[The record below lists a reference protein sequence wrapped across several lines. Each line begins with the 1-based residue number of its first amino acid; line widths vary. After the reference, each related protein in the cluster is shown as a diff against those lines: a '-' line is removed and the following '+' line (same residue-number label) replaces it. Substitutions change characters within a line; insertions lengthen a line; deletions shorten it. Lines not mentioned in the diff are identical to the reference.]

1 MAEEDYKAV
10 IAKKVTESVPL
21 LLILVGCVFV
31 LLGLSGGI
39 AYQQWLPIQDVAA
52 RVISGALGSGL
63 IMFGVVRSHTTK
75 SGMLDPHGF
84 GIKIQYPTAGSHVN
98 TVDVGGVIE
107 KDLPPGYCLRV
118 FRVYPGSNSF
128 VPLSKARIEVRK
140 KTWVAERCHIG
151 GKTNDRRSF
160 AAYVCGPSAEVLI
173 RFHNEAVSIHRATM
187 EQFEKA
193 TGKEA
198 EFLPPIAERTEDM
211 FECDRVAVVRS

>member
-21 LLILVGCVFV
+21 LLVLLGSVFV
-31 LLGLSGGI
+31 VLGLSGGI
-39 AYQQWLPIQDVAA
+39 TYQQWLPIQDVAA
-52 RVISGALGSGL
+52 RVISGVLGGVL
-63 IMFGVVRSHTTK
+63 IVFGAFRSHTTK
-75 SGMLDPHGF
+75 GATLDPHGF
-84 GIKIQYPTAGSHVN
+84 GVKIQYPAAGSHVN
-98 TVDVGGVIE
+98 TVNVGGAIE

-128 VPLSKARIEVRK
+128 APLSKARIDIRK

-151 GKTNDRRSF
+151 GKTNDQRSF
-160 AAYVCGPSAEVLI
+160 AAYICGPSAEVLI
-173 RFHNEAVSIHRATM
+173 NFHNEAVSVHRKTM

-198 EFLPPIAERTEDM
+198 EFLPSIAARTEDM